1 MDDRE
6 PTTSSIKQMVDK
18 RGYRHVFRTIAVVL
32 VSTILLTGCYLF
44 VPLGVVW
51 VAARV
56 PSSFGWLAAIASIP
70 SIWFLPGF
78 AAVALVTVMEL
89 AAGQDDADIE
99 RGWILGI
106 IGGSAVLSAVW
117 FLPLW
122 GPALPNVSGVVLVL
136 RVSAL
141 FDDTWL
147 MALSWVVSVPV
158 MMYAD
163 LAAHTD
169 TDTNRNSSK
178 SRKKQPSSDNH
189 TDRSTDSVDRAS
201 REGAQPYNSGED
213 SQKSEL
219 QDLSYGWEPA
229 PETTFAD
236 IGGMESPKTEIKRSV
251 LRPLTR
257 IDDAYERFNVSAPNG
272 ILLYGPP
279 GTGKTLFAR
288 AIAGELGHPYLELS
302 AGDIKSRWINESTEQ
317 VNQLFTEAEQFDR
330 CIIFI
335 DEIDALLAG
344 RGNDLH
350 REHAQ
355 VVNEFLA
362 HLDDEDPN
370 FLVIAA
376 TNRADLLDEAA
387 TRRGRFDQQYEIGL
401 PDHDARE
408 AIFRVHLRDRP
419 TALDEE
425 AYDELTD
432 RSEGLSSADIVGIV
446 DDAAMHAAERD
457 AEAIT
462 LANLRESFPDSS
474 ADENT

>member
-6 PTTSSIKQMVDK
+6 STTSSIKQAVDT
-18 RGYRHVFRTIAVVL
+18 RGYRQVFRTIVVIFI
-32 VSTILLTGCYLF
+32 SAILLTGCYLF
-44 VPLGVVW
+44 IPIGVVW
-51 VAARV
+51 MATKV
-56 PSSFGWLAAIASIP
+56 PSSFEWLAAVVSIP

-78 AAVALVTVMEL
+78 TAIALVTAMEL
-89 AAGQDDADIE
+89 VAGQDDEDIE
-99 RGWILGI
+99 RGWIFGI
-106 IGGSAVLSAVW
+106 IGGSTILTAVW

-122 GPALPNVSGVVLVL
+122 GAAFPNVSETVQVL
-136 RVSAL
+136 RAPAM

-158 MMYAD
+158 MTYAD
-163 LAAHTD
+163 LAAHTES
-169 TDTNRNSSK
+169 DTNSDSSK
-178 SRKKQPSSDNH
+178 SKQKEQSSSTNH
-189 TDRSTDSVDRAS
+189 TNQSTGSADRIGQDGPRITD
-201 REGAQPYNSGED
+201 EKTHD
-213 SQKSEL
+213 SDL
-219 QDLSYGWEPA
+219 QDLMYRWEDA
-229 PETTFAD
+229 PETRFAD
-236 IGGMESPKTEIKRSV
+236 IGGMESLKTKIERSV

-257 IDDAYERFNVSAPNG
+257 INEAYERFKVSPPNG

-288 AIAGELGHPYLELS
+288 AVAGELGHPYLELS

-317 VNQLFTEAEQFDR
+317 VNRLFNEAQQFDR
-330 CIIFI
+330 CVIFI

-362 HLDDEDPN
+362 HLDDDDPN

-401 PDHDARE
+401 PDNDARE
-408 AIFRVHLRDRP
+408 AIFRVRLRELP
-419 TALDEE
+419 TALDERD
-425 AYDELTD
+425 YHELAH
-432 RSEGLSSADIVGIV
+432 RSEELSSADIVGIV

-462 LANLRESFPDSS
+462 LDDLHESFP
-474 ADENT
+474 NTSIR